1 MKKNNIDS
9 LVFVNPHLEEIMKKQ
24 LIRYRK
30 DCQKWA
36 IEFTHPTHKG
46 KRIRKT
52 LDWDYAHKKEAQK
65 EAENLWLSLKIKGDS
80 PELWSDITLKI
91 ACVRYAKSRGK
102 VSKTDRGFLD
112 WFIEELGSKD
122 IKHINLADIDRLIE
136 ICREKKR
143 NKNSTINR
151 KLDILKAV
159 LNFSFDRNWIAS
171 VPKWK
176 KLKESKRKGIYISQD
191 MRVALIDAMEKTDN
205 LHLKDPLLFAIA
217 TGLRKSNLIN
227 LKKENILDDIYG
239 KKITLPDFQ
248 MKNGEHFSQ
257 YLTEYTHSF
266 IKRNMNKHSL
276 FIFNNCKVGL
286 QGIGDFKKAWK
297 TVRKAAELEHIVW
310 HDLRHTCATEKGAY
324 MSPAELK
331 EFMGWKN
338 IEMAQTYCHSDRE
351 RLLENQRKSEIEFG
365 TDLARET

>member
-1 MKKNNIDS
+1 MN
-9 LVFVNPHLEEIMKKQ
+9 KQ

-30 DCQKWA
+30 DCSVWM
-36 IEFTHPTHKG
+36 ISFTNPTKKG
-46 KRIRKT
+46 SRIRRNT
-52 LDWDYAHKKEAQK
+52 SWDYAHKKEAQK
-65 EAENLWLSLKIKGDS
+65 EAEKLWLNLKLKGDT

-91 ACVRYAKSRGK
+91 ACDRYARARGK
-102 VSKTDRGFLD
+102 VSKTDRGYLD
-112 WFIEELGSKD
+112 WYIEELGSKD
-122 IKHINLADIDRLIE
+122 IKHINLDDIDRLID
-136 ICREKKR
+136 ICREKK
-143 NKNSTINR
+143 NLNSTINR

-159 LNFSFDRNWIAS
+159 LHFSFNRNWIAS

-176 KLKESKRKGIYISQD
+176 KLKESKRKGIYINPD
-191 MRVALIDAMEKTDN
+191 MRVALVNAMRKTGNTHLID
-205 LHLKDPLLFAIA
+205 PFFFAIA
-217 TGLRKSNLIN
+217 TGLRKSNIVN

-266 IKRNMNKHSL
+266 IKRNMNKHSQ
-276 FIFNNCKVGL
+276 FIFNNCKVGH

-297 TVRKAAELEHIVW
+297 TVRKTAELEHIVW